1 MNIRTELQKLAD
13 PKRAKGEKK
22 YLKSPMKHYWVTVP
36 QLIKI
41 SKSWVKENSELPFDQ
56 VIKQMSQ
63 LWEGEYHEER
73 AVAICIL
80 EELRDN
86 LTLKDLPLITHMVE
100 TSTGWA
106 QLDGIAAWLVGT
118 LCEKYP
124 DKMTTVLKEWIK
136 DDNFWVR
143 RAAILA
149 QLIPLREGRGNLDL
163 FEQLTV
169 PLMGEKE
176 FFIRK
181 AIGWVLRDTSKRR
194 PQLVFDF
201 VQKYGSQM
209 SGLTYKEATRR
220 LPESMQQE
228 LKK

>member
-1 MNIRTELQKLAD
+1 M
-13 PKRAKGEKK
+13 
-22 YLKSPMKHYWVTVP
+22 
-36 QLIKI
+36 
-41 SKSWVKENSELPFDQ
+41 
-56 VIKQMSQ
+56 
-63 LWEGEYHEER
+63 
-73 AVAICIL
+73 
-80 EELRDN
+80 
-86 LTLKDLPLITHMVE
+86 
-100 TSTGWA
+100 
-106 QLDGIAAWLVGT
+106 GT